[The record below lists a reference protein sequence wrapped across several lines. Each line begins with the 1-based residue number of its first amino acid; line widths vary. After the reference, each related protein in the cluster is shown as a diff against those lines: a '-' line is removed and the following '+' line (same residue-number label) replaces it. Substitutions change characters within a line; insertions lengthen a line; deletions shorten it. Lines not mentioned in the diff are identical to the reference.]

1 MNDSYKR
8 KKQPQLVRSQLLEAA
23 AHVTIE
29 RGLGGL
35 TLDLVAQ
42 RAGVSKGG
50 LIHHFASKQALIE
63 GLFNELLCAFEGAID
78 ACMAKDPEPR
88 GRFFRA
94 YVVATLEPSYGGYDS
109 KLLGAC
115 ALAMATDKTLSDVW
129 LSWWESKLQK
139 HAENSHSVVAH
150 MVRYAA
156 DGLWMENCTVEAPM
170 LFEQRKAVAE
180 YLIKL
185 TYTL

>member
-63 GLFNELLCAFEGAID
+63 GLFNELMCAFEDALN

-94 YVVATLEPSYGGYDS
+94 YIAATLQPCYGSYDS

-115 ALAMATDKTLSDVW
+115 ALAMASDKTLSDFW
-129 LSWWESKLQK
+129 QSWLQK
-139 HAENSHSVVAH
+139 QLQKYEEDSNLVLAL

-156 DGLWMENCTVEAPM
+156 DGMWLENCTLEAPI
-170 LFEQRKAVAE
+170 LSEQRKAVAE
-180 YLIKL
+180 YLVKL

>member
-1 MNDSYKR
+1 MNDAYKR
-8 KKQPQLVRSQLLEAA
+8 KKQPQVVRAQLLEAA

-35 TLDLVAQ
+35 TLDLVAR

-63 GLFNELLCAFEGAID
+63 GLFNELLSAFEGAID

-94 YVVATLEPSYGGYDS
+94 YVAATLEPSYGEYDS

-115 ALAMATDKTLSDVW
+115 ALAMATDKTLSDFW
-129 LSWWESKLQK
+129 LSWWQNKLQK
-139 HAENSHSVVAH
+139 HAEDPRSVVAQ
-150 MVRYAA
+150 MIRYAA
-156 DGLWMENCTVEAPM
+156 DGLWLENCTVEAPVF
-170 LFEQRKAVAE
+170 FEQRQAVAE